1 MEENISE
8 KDHRPSLCAENS
20 SLVLQRFQ
28 HFIIKD
34 DPQGL

>member
-8 KDHRPSLCAENS
+8 KDHRPSLCAESS
-20 SLVLQRFQ
+20 SLALQRF
-28 HFIIKD
+28 HHIIIKD